1 MSKNRHGLAR
11 SIPDRIK
18 REVRKRSKFGCVLC
32 RCAFYEYEHIDP
44 PFEHATSHDPSKIC
58 CLCSSCHSAVTRG
71 QRSKQSVAAAY
82 ATIQSASAENVPP
95 PVGPLD
101 FYGGGAELRIGGLH
115 YSPLVQ
121 TVLRVYGKDI
131 IKVIPGK
138 NGMPGSISATLTDEN
153 GIPALRLVKNAW
165 EGSTEHWDIEVTGQR
180 ITVRTRARMITLQ
193 LRLEPPGVIV
203 LERLDMRINDCHLLA
218 SESAYA
224 AGRYLEDGSIAWV
237 YSQVSILRTSPNA
250 VAIEFTSPDE
260 LQSRVRRCGN
270 FGSSLVTA
278 DGNHICSSTL
288 GCMWIPLGI
297 SIASYCGGFR
307 EYGTAVGTRPIDGV
321 RRMICRGSRAVMRYI
336 GTGIESY

>member
-121 TVLRVYGKDI
+121 TV
-131 IKVIPGK
+131 
-138 NGMPGSISATLTDEN
+138 
-153 GIPALRLVKNAW
+153 PAF
-165 EGSTEHWDIEVTGQR
+165 TEK
-180 ITVRTRARMITLQ
+180 
-193 LRLEPPGVIV
+193 
-203 LERLDMRINDCHLLA
+203 
-218 SESAYA
+218 
-224 AGRYLEDGSIAWV
+224 
-237 YSQVSILRTSPNA
+237 ILSK
-250 VAIEFTSPDE
+250 
-260 LQSRVRRCGN
+260 
-270 FGSSLVTA
+270 SSLEKMACRVQFPP
-278 DGNHICSSTL
+278 
-288 GCMWIPLGI
+288 PLLTKM
-297 SIASYCGGFR
+297 AFQLC
-307 EYGTAVGTRPIDGV
+307 DW
-321 RRMICRGSRAVMRYI
+321 
-336 GTGIESY
+336 